1 MRFSTSGPVGRGRP
15 PNAPRDLA
23 SGQAIVFLLAA
34 LVILLAAFLWNVDLH
49 TLVTRKTKAQNAGD
63 AAALAAA
70 RWQAHTLNLVGQ
82 LNLAHVAAREAHD
95 IASVDAITSL
105 QARVCFAGPLAAFSA
120 AQAAARKNG
129 IPNNPDF
136 TALLRRHAGETAA
149 YGTTLSGG
157 TALPEPFPGAWRE
170 YQDALF
176 GLASR
181 GVAAGPD
188 NARFYADPDGDHIL
202 LKKAFYEAI
211 AARDWCWFFFFCSSG
226 GTRTILD
233 DFTNHTFFDPLPDSS
248 ASPSLYKN
256 AEFFGVGLEPRH
268 VSLRANAPLADY
280 LRENFGATTNS
291 LNPADNWY
299 FFSPATWRTHWP
311 GMTDGDEDF
320 LPLVGSVREEYD
332 YAGADAVTRLY
343 ASAPLHAIG
352 AGGGSR
358 EIVWTAAAKPFGSL
372 DGAGGARLRPNALGL
387 VLPAFR
393 AVRLIPLDGATSG
406 ATDAFDLEWR
416 RHCEE
421 HLPAYLATGA
431 LAGDCRHCR
440 LLTRFEDPDFRRQ
453 GSEWLSTNSYKCELR
468 DYGGRHGGGTRRGH

>member
-1 MRFSTSGPVGRGRP
+1 MRFSTRGSVGRGRP
-15 PNAPRDLA
+15 LGAPHDLA
-23 SGQAIVFLLAA
+23 SGQAVVFLLAA
-34 LVILLAAFLWNVDLH
+34 LVILLAALLWNVDLH
-49 TLVTRKTKAQNAGD
+49 SLVTRKTKAQNAGD

-82 LNLAHVAAREAHD
+82 LNLAHLAAREAHD

-129 IPNNPDF
+129 IPNNSEF
-136 TALLRRHAGETAA
+136 TALVRRHAANVLD
-149 YGTTLSGG
+149 YGATVAGG

-170 YQDALF
+170 YHDALLDF
-176 GLASR
+176 ASR

-188 NARFYADPDGDHIL
+188 NARFYSDPYGDHVL
-202 LKKAFYEAI
+202 LQKEFYEAV

-226 GTRTILD
+226 GTRTLLD

-248 ASPSLYKN
+248 ASPSLYEN
-256 AEFFGVGLEPRH
+256 AEFFGVGLESRH
-268 VSLRANAPLADY
+268 AALRANAPLADY
-280 LRENFGATTNS
+280 LRENHGATTNS
-291 LNPADNWY
+291 LDSVDNWY

-311 GMTDGDEDF
+311 GMTDDDEDF

-352 AGGGSR
+352 AGRSSC
-358 EIVWTAAAKPFGSL
+358 EIVWTAAAKPFGYL
-372 DGAGGARLRPNALGL
+372 DAGGGARLRPNAFGF

-393 AVRLIPLDGATSG
+393 AVRLIPLDAATSG
-406 ATDAFDLEWR
+406 SSDSFDLEWR

-431 LAGDCRHCR
+431 LAENCYQCR
-440 LLTRFEDPDFRRQ
+440 LLTCFENPDFRRQ